1 MEMSLSEDVLRSSTV
16 YTVELI
22 PEDEGEKEILKKLQ
36 ELEGALTPPPK
47 VSSKGIV
54 LHFIK

>member
-1 MEMSLSEDVLRSSTV
+1 MSLSEDVLRSSTV